1 MSQSTVSASSPS
13 SSLLAP
19 FAMPVFRRI
28 WLASLLTNFGILIQ
42 GVGAAWTMSRLS
54 PDASMT
60 AMVQTA
66 LMLPMMLFALPAG
79 AISDMFDRRLV
90 CILALLLAFVGAVI
104 LSGLSYAGLLTP
116 WILLGFC
123 FIVGTSMALFSPAW
137 QSSVAEQVPPDVLPP
152 AIALNG
158 ISYNV
163 ARSFGPAIGGAI
175 VAAFGAIG
183 AFVANAVAYVPLIVV
198 LLLWKRRQEP
208 ARLAPE
214 TFWRAIMSGLRFIR
228 YSPAHRLVIL
238 RTAVFGLIG
247 GVAPALTPL
256 IARDLLHGGAAVYG
270 ALLGAFGMG
279 AVAGALILPW
289 IRARFSTEATSRLS
303 AAAMAASLLLVGLSR
318 DELLSTLALAAAG
331 LAWTSVLTL
340 YSISIQVSAP
350 RWVAGRALA
359 IYQATITGGVAVGA
373 IGWGQLVNH
382 IGVQG
387 ALITAA
393 TLMALSIGLGFLLR
407 LPDWGHGPPLTPLN
421 RTDPEIALDLTLRSG
436 PIVIEID
443 YVTPEANARAFYD
456 ALQKVRRYRQGMGA
470 YGWSVARDISDA
482 TRWTERFHSPTW
494 NDYLH
499 LSQRA
504 TGPGREVL
512 DDMRRL
518 LDTSEPP
525 RVRRMLERPA
535 GSVRS
540 TEDVPDIGVDLAS
553 PIGPGG
559 GGT

>member
-1 MSQSTVSASSPS
+1 MSSTPAKPS
-13 SSLLAP
+13 LFSP
-19 FAMPVFRRI
+19 FATPVFRRI
-28 WLASLLTNFGILIQ
+28 WTASLLTNFGILIQ
-42 GVGAAWTMSRLS
+42 GVGAAWTMSRLT

-90 CILALLLAFVGAVI
+90 CIFALLLAFGGAVI
-104 LSGLSYAGLLTP
+104 LSGLSFANLLSP

-137 QSSVAEQVPPDVLPP
+137 QSSVAEQVPVDTLPS

-163 ARSFGPAIGGAI
+163 ARSFGPALGGVI

-183 AFVANAVAYVPLIVV
+183 AFVANAVAYVPLLIVLV
-198 LLLWKRRQEP
+198 LWKRRQEP

-228 YSPAHRLVIL
+228 YSPAHRLFIL

-247 GVAPALTPL
+247 GVSPALTPL
-256 IARDLLHGGAAVYG
+256 IARDLLQGGAATFG
-270 ALLGAFGMG
+270 ILLGAFGLG
-279 AVAGALILPW
+279 AVAGAVLLPW
-289 IRARFSTEATSRLS
+289 VQARFSTEMSSRLS
-303 AAAMAASLLLVGLSR
+303 AAAMAASLLLVAMSRVEILTIAGL
-318 DELLSTLALAAAG
+318 LVCG
-331 LAWTSVLTL
+331 LAWTCVLTL

-359 IYQATITGGVAVGA
+359 IYQATITGGVAIGA

-382 IGVQG
+382 VGVQD
-387 ALITAA
+387 ALIVAA
-393 TLMALSIGLGFLLR
+393 GLMALSIGLGFVFR
-407 LPDWGHGPPLTPLN
+407 LPDMGRAPALAPLN
-421 RTDPEIALDLTLRSG
+421 RTDPDIVLELTLRSG

-443 YVTPEANARAFYD
+443 YVTPEHNARAFYES
-456 ALQKVRRYRQGMGA
+456 LQKVRRFRQGMGA
-470 YGWSVARDISDA
+470 YGWSIARDIADA
-482 TRWTERFHSPTW
+482 RRWTERFHSPTW

-499 LSQRA
+499 LSHRA

-512 DDMRRL
+512 DEMRRL
-518 LDTSEPP
+518 LDPSEPP
-525 RVRRMLERPA
+525 RVRRLLERPA

-540 TEDVPDIGVDLAS
+540 TEDVPDTRVDLLRPGA
-553 PIGPGG
+553 GG
-559 GGT
+559 GSGGA

>member
-1 MSQSTVSASSPS
+1 MAGSTN
-13 SSLLAP
+13 LLAP
-19 FAMPVFRRI
+19 FATPVFRRI

-42 GVGAAWTMSRLS
+42 GVGAAWTMSKLTS
-54 PDASMT
+54 DASMV

-90 CILALLLAFVGAVI
+90 CILALLLAFVGAMT
-104 LSGLSYAGLLTP
+104 LSCLSFAGLLTP

-137 QSSVAEQVPPDVLPP
+137 QSSVAEQVPVEALAP
-152 AIALNG
+152 AIALTG

-163 ARSFGPAIGGAI
+163 ARSFGPAIGGVI

-183 AFVANAVAYVPLIVV
+183 AFVANAVAYVPLLIV
-198 LLLWKRRQEP
+198 LFLWKRKPEP

-214 TFWRAIMSGLRFIR
+214 TFWRAIVSGLRFIR
-228 YSPAHRLVIL
+228 YSPSHRLFIL
-238 RTAVFGLIG
+238 RTAAFGLIG

-256 IARDLLHGGAAVYG
+256 IAKDLLGGGATVYG
-270 ALLGAFGMG
+270 VLLGAFGLG
-279 AVAGALILPW
+279 AVAGAVVLPW
-289 IRARFSTEATSRLS
+289 IRKRCSTETASRLS
-303 AAAMAASLLLVGLSR
+303 AAAMAGALLLVGLSR
-318 DELLSTLALAAAG
+318 NEALGILGMLVAG
-331 LAWTSVLTL
+331 LAWTTVLTL
-340 YSISIQVSAP
+340 YSISVQISAP

-359 IYQATITGGVAVGA
+359 IYQATITGGVAMGA
-373 IGWGQLVNH
+373 IAWGQLVNL
-382 IGVQG
+382 IGVQQ
-387 ALITAA
+387 ALVTAA
-393 TLMALSIGLGFLLR
+393 SLMAASIGLGFIFR
-407 LPDWGHGPPLTPLN
+407 LPDLSHAPALTSLN
-421 RTDPEIALDLTLRSG
+421 RADPEIVLDLTLRSG

-456 ALQKVRRYRQGMGA
+456 AMQKVRRFRQGMGA
-470 YGWSVARDISDA
+470 YGWSIARDIADA

-504 TGPGREVL
+504 TSAGREVL
-512 DDMRRL
+512 EDVRGL
-518 LDTSEPP
+518 LEPSTP
-525 RVRRMLERPA
+525 VRVRRMLERPA

-540 TEDVPDIGVDLAS
+540 TDDVRDAGGSMVTPV
-553 PIGPGG
+553 GPRAD
-559 GGT
+559 GT

>member
-1 MSQSTVSASSPS
+1 M
-13 SSLLAP
+13 
-19 FAMPVFRRI
+19 FRRI

-42 GVGAAWTMSRLS
+42 GVGAAWTMSRLT

-66 LMLPMMLFALPAG
+66 LMLPMMLFALPGG

-90 CILALLLAFVGAVI
+90 CILSLLLALAGAVT
-104 LSGLSYAGLLTP
+104 LSGLSFAGLLTP

-137 QSSVAEQVPPDVLPP
+137 QSSVAEQVPAETLPS

-163 ARSFGPAIGGAI
+163 ARSFGPALGGVI
-175 VAAFGAIG
+175 VAAFGAVG
-183 AFVANAVAYVPLIVV
+183 AFVANAVAYVPLLIV
-198 LLLWKRRQEP
+198 LFLWKRRQEP

-214 TFWRAIMSGLRFIR
+214 TFWRAMMSGLRFIR
-228 YSPAHRLVIL
+228 YSPSHRLFIL

-256 IARDLLHGGAAVYG
+256 IARDMLDGGAAVYG
-270 ALLGAFGMG
+270 VLLGAFGVG
-279 AVAGALILPW
+279 AVAGAMVLPW
-289 IRARFSTEATSRLS
+289 IQARMSTETASRVS
-303 AAAMAASLLLVGLSR
+303 ALAMAASLLLVGLSR
-318 DELLSTLALAAAG
+318 NEALSILGMLVAG

-359 IYQATITGGVAVGA
+359 IYQATITGGVAIGA
-373 IGWGQLVNH
+373 IGWGQLVNQ

-387 ALITAA
+387 ALITSAG
-393 TLMALSIGLGFLLR
+393 LMAASIGLGFVFR
-407 LPDWGHGPPLTPLN
+407 LPDLGHAPTLTPLN
-421 RTDPEIALDLTLRSG
+421 RADPEIVLDVTLRSG

-443 YVTPEANARAFYD
+443 YVTPEANARAFYE
-456 ALQKVRRYRQGMGA
+456 ALQKVRRFRQGMGA
-470 YGWSVARDISDA
+470 YGWSIARDISDA

-518 LDTSEPP
+518 LDPAHPP

-540 TEDVPDIGVDLAS
+540 SSDVPDIGVDLVP

-559 GGT
+559 G

>member
-1 MSQSTVSASSPS
+1 MARSSANPSASSS
-13 SSLLAP
+13 NLLAP
-19 FAMPVFRRI
+19 FATPVFRRI

-42 GVGAAWTMSRLS
+42 GVGAAWTMSKLT

-90 CILALLLAFVGAVI
+90 CIFALLLALAGAVT
-104 LSGLSYAGLLTP
+104 LSGLSFAGLLTP

-137 QSSVAEQVPPDVLPP
+137 QSSVAEQVPPEALAP

-163 ARSFGPAIGGAI
+163 ARSFGPAIGGVI

-183 AFVANAVAYVPLIVV
+183 AFVANAVAYVPLLIV
-198 LLLWKRRQEP
+198 LFLWERRQEP

-214 TFWRAIMSGLRFIR
+214 TFWRAIVSGLRFIR
-228 YSPAHRLVIL
+228 YSPAHRLFIL

-256 IARDLLHGGAAVYG
+256 IARELLNDGAAVYG
-270 ALLGAFGMG
+270 LLLGAFGVG
-279 AVAGALILPW
+279 AVAGAVLLPA
-289 IRARFSTEATSRLS
+289 IQARLSTETASRL
-303 AAAMAASLLLVGLSR
+303 AAVAMSASLFLVGSSRIEALSI
-318 DELLSTLALAAAG
+318 LGMIVAG

-359 IYQATITGGVAVGA
+359 IYQATITGGVAIGA

-382 IGVQG
+382 IGVDG
-387 ALITAA
+387 AMYVAA
-393 TLMALSIGLGFLLR
+393 ALMALSLGLAFIFR
-407 LPDWGHGPPLTPLN
+407 LPDLGHAPAVTSLN
-421 RTDPEIALDLTLRSG
+421 RADPEIVLDLTLRSG

-443 YVTPEANARAFYD
+443 YITPQANARAFYD
-456 ALQKVRRYRQGMGA
+456 ALQKVRRFRQGMGA
-470 YGWSVARDISDA
+470 YGWSVARDIADP

-518 LDTSEPP
+518 LDPAEPP
-525 RVRRMLERPA
+525 RLRRMLERPA

-540 TEDVPDIGVDLAS
+540 TEDVPDRHVDLV
-553 PIGPGG
+553 PQIGPGG
-559 GGT
+559 GT

>member
-1 MSQSTVSASSPS
+1 MTLVRAPRSD
-13 SSLLAP
+13 LLAP
-19 FAMPVFRRI
+19 FATPVFRRI

-42 GVGAAWTMSRLS
+42 GVGAAWTMSRLTS
-54 PDASMT
+54 DAAMT

-90 CILALLLAFVGAVI
+90 CILALLLAFTGAVV
-104 LSGLSYAGLLTP
+104 LSGLSFANVLTP
-116 WILLGFC
+116 WMLLAFC
-123 FIVGTSMALFSPAW
+123 FIVGSSMALFSPAW
-137 QSSVAEQVPPDVLPP
+137 QSSVAEQVPPEALPP

-163 ARSFGPAIGGAI
+163 ARSFGPALGGVI
-175 VAAFGAIG
+175 VAAFGAVG
-183 AFVANAVAYVPLIVV
+183 AFVANALAYMPLLIVLV
-198 LLLWKRRQEP
+198 LWKRRQEP

-228 YSPAHRLVIL
+228 YSPTHRLFIL

-247 GVAPALTPL
+247 GIAPALTPL
-256 IARDLLHGGAAVYG
+256 IAKDLLDGGAAVYG
-270 ALLGAFGMG
+270 VLLGAFGLG
-279 AVAGALILPW
+279 AVAGAVILPW
-289 IRARFSTEATSRLS
+289 IQARFSTETSSRLS
-303 AAAMAASLLLVGLSR
+303 ALAMAAALLLVGLSR
-318 DELLSTLALAAAG
+318 NEAVSLLGMLVAG

-340 YSISIQVSAP
+340 YSISVQVSAP

-359 IYQATITGGVAVGA
+359 IYQATITGGVAIGA

-387 ALITAA
+387 ALVAA
-393 TLMALSIGLGFLLR
+393 AILMALSMGLGLVFR
-407 LPDWGHGPPLTPLN
+407 LPDVARAPTLSPLN
-421 RTDPEIALDLTLRSG
+421 RADPEIALDLTLRSG

-443 YVTPEANARAFYD
+443 YVVAEADARAFYD
-456 ALQKVRRYRQGMGA
+456 ALQKVRRFRQGVGA
-470 YGWSVARDISDA
+470 YGWSIARDIA
-482 TRWTERFHSPTW
+482 NPTLWTERFHSPTW

-499 LSQRA
+499 LSERA

-512 DDMRRL
+512 DEMRRL
-518 LDTSEPP
+518 IDQSQPL
-525 RVRRMLERPA
+525 RVRRLLERPA

-540 TEDVPDIGVDLAS
+540 TDAVPDAGIDLA
-553 PIGPGG
+553 P
-559 GGT
+559 